1 MLREGQTKRL
11 VQTARRSAAK
21 CVLPWSCCLGLL
33 GFLGCF
39 KPDDGREPP
48 LDRIYFPTGLA
59 LSPDADRL
67 YVASSDWDLQFNA
80 GSVQVYD
87 AAQLRTLLPRSCKA
101 DADCTG
107 NNERCDTT
115 PGTDVTEFGTS
126 GTYWCVDAESGDP
139 CRGLGVQSPGE
150 RLVQPGLCG
159 PLDNRTSD
167 LLLDSVSIS
176 SFATDLIYRA
186 NPIGGGGRLFLPTRS
201 DATLHWID
209 VPSGTSNTA
218 GRELECGQN
227 NGRECDANH
236 RRGDGSNE
244 RAPDG
249 DALPVEPYGIGASI
263 DGTALVVTHQTEGEI
278 SLFTN
283 DWERGDAGPELAFI
297 LRELA
302 PRPVSVAAIP
312 IPAIAQLDRQA
323 GGSRVL
329 GYQPGF
335 WVTSR
340 GTPFVQLVRY
350 FDAVDSPD
358 GYPYLSGAFVDRLS
372 TSATS
377 DVRGMAVDDSRRTA
391 CETACGVDDLACLQD
406 CAGIALEVYLANRT
420 PGSILI
426 GNTIS
431 VRRGELS
438 NDRLQVSN
446 LMPVEDGPSR
456 AVLGHILDEQ
466 GVAQRR
472 VFITSFDSSVI
483 TIYDPDAHTISA
495 RVHAGRGPTAVVV
508 DDLHALAYVSHFT
521 DSYVGV
527 IDLDTRHA
535 AFGTLILALGKPT
548 APRGDDD

>member
-21 CVLPWSCCLGLL
+21 SLLPWSCCLGLL

-59 LSPDADRL
+59 LSPDGDRL
-67 YVASSDWDLQFNA
+67 YVANSDWDLQFNA

-87 AAQLRTLLPRSCKA
+87 AAQLRSLLPRSCKT
-101 DADCTG
+101 DGDCSG
-107 NNERCDTT
+107 ENERCDTT
-115 PGTDVTEFGTS
+115 PASDATEFGTS
-126 GTYWCVDAESGDP
+126 GTYWCVDAASGDP

-150 RLVQPGLCG
+150 RLIQPGLCG
-159 PLDNRTSD
+159 SLDNRASG

-176 SFATDLIYRA
+176 SFATDMIYRP
-186 NPIGGGGRLFLPTRS
+186 NPLGEGGRLFLPTRS

-209 VPSGTSNTA
+209 VSSGTSSGP

-227 NGRECDANH
+227 NGRQCDANH

-249 DALPVEPYGIGASI
+249 DNLPVEPYGIGASD
-263 DGTALVVTHQTEGEI
+263 DGTAIVVSHQTEGEI

-283 DWERGDAGPELAFI
+283 DWERGDAGPDLAFI

-302 PRPVSVAAIP
+302 PRPVSVASIP
-312 IPAIAQLDRQA
+312 VPAIAQLDRQA
-323 GGSRVL
+323 GGPRVL

-340 GTPFVQLVRY
+340 ATPFVQLVRY

-358 GYPYLSGAFVDRLS
+358 GYPFLSGAFVDRLS

-377 DVRGMAVDDSRRTA
+377 DVRGMAVDASRRTA
-391 CETACGVDDLACLQD
+391 CETECAGELECLQS
-406 CAGIALEVYLANRT
+406 CAGITLEVYLANRT

-426 GNTIS
+426 GNTTS

-446 LMPVEDGPSR
+446 LMPIEDGPSR
-456 AVLGHILDEQ
+456 AVMGSILDEQ
-466 GVAQRR
+466 GLPQRR
-472 VFITSFDSSVI
+472 VFVTSFDPSVV
-483 TIYDPDAHTISA
+483 TIYDPDAHAITA
-495 RVHAGRGPTAVVV
+495 RVHAGRGPTALVV
-508 DDLHALAYVSHFT
+508 DDAHAIAYVAHFT

-527 IDLDTRHA
+527 IDLDARHA

-548 APRGDDD
+548 PPRGDDN

>member
-11 VQTARRSAAK
+11 VRTARQSAAK
-21 CVLPWSCCLGLL
+21 SVLPWSCCLGLL
-33 GFLGCF
+33 GFAGCF

-59 LSPDADRL
+59 LSPDSDRL
-67 YVASSDWDLQFNA
+67 YVANSDWDLQFNA

-87 AAQLRTLLPRSCKA
+87 AAALRQLLPRSCKD
-101 DADCTG
+101 DADCSG
-107 NNERCDTT
+107 PNERCDTA
-115 PGTDVTEFGTS
+115 PAADATEFGTS
-126 GTYWCVDAESGDP
+126 GTYWCVDAETGDP
-139 CRGLGVQSPGE
+139 CRGLGVQSPGK
-150 RLVQPGLCG
+150 RLTEPGLCG
-159 PLDNRTSD
+159 SLDNRSSG
-167 LLLDSVSIS
+167 LLLDSVSIA
-176 SFATDLIYRA
+176 SFATDLIYRP
-186 NPIGGGGRLFLPTRS
+186 NPLGAGGRLFLPTRS
-201 DATLHWID
+201 DATLIWID
-209 VPSGTSNTA
+209 VPSGTTNLT
-218 GRELECGQN
+218 GPELECGQN
-227 NGRECDANH
+227 SGRKCDANH

-244 RAPDG
+244 RAPNG

-263 DGTALVVTHQTEGEI
+263 DGTAIVVSHQTEGEV

-283 DWERGDAGPELAFI
+283 DWERGDSGPELAFI

-312 IPAIAQLDRQA
+312 MPAIAQLDRQA

-358 GYPYLSGAFVDRLS
+358 GYPFLSGAFVDRLT

-391 CETACGVDDLACLQD
+391 CETACDPADLACLEA

-426 GNTIS
+426 GNTTS

-446 LMPVEDGPSR
+446 LMPIEDGPSR
-456 AVLGHILDEQ
+456 AVMGHVLDEQ
-466 GVAQRR
+466 GLPQRR
-472 VFITSFDSSVI
+472 VFVPSFDSSVV

-508 DDLHALAYVSHFT
+508 DDAHAIAYVAHFT

-548 APRGDDD
+548 EPRGDDN